1 LLPPP
6 APAAL
11 PRRMIMPE
19 ASFPTARP
27 RRLRRTASLRELVR
41 ETRLEASDLVYPL
54 FIDDRGAARQPIPS
68 MPGIDRLSIEAAV
81 DEAGAAFE
89 EGIRAVLLF
98 GLPASKDARGSR
110 ADRADGVIQRSLR
123 ALRGALPDLVLIT
136 DVCLCEYTDH
146 GHCGILDGDHVAN
159 DPTLERLA
167 SQAVSHGAAGA
178 DIVAPSDMMDGRVG
192 AIRASLDEA
201 HLEDVAIL
209 SYAVKYASA
218 FYGPFREAADSAPA
232 FGDRRGYQM
241 DVRNAD
247 EAIREVRFD
256 IAEGADLVMVKPA
269 LPNLDVLRRV
279 KDEFRMPTAAY
290 QVSGEYAMIEA
301 AGANGWLDAE
311 AASLEAVR
319 AIRRAG
325 ADLVVTYA
333 ARRLARVL

>member
-1 LLPPP
+1 
-6 APAAL
+6 
-11 PRRMIMPE
+11 MPE
-19 ASFPTARP
+19 ASFPVSRL
-27 RRLRRTASLRELVR
+27 RRLRRTAALRELVR
-41 ETRLEASDLVYPL
+41 ETRLEASDLIYPM
-54 FIDDRGAARQPIPS
+54 FIHDRGPPRQPIPS
-68 MPGIDRLSIEAAV
+68 MPGIDRLSVETAV
-81 DEAGAAFE
+81 EEAGAAFD
-89 EGIRAVLLF
+89 EGIKAVLLF
-98 GLPASKDARGSR
+98 GLPASKDARGSS
-110 ADRADGVIQRSLR
+110 ADEPDGVIQRSLR
-123 ALRGALPDLVLIT
+123 ALRRALPDLVLIT
-136 DVCLCEYTDH
+136 DVCMCEYTDH
-146 GHCGILDGDHVAN
+146 GHCGLLDGDRVAN

-167 SQAVSHGAAGA
+167 TQAVSHGAAGA

-192 AIRASLDEA
+192 VIRGALDEA

-209 SYAVKYASA
+209 SYAAKYASV
-218 FYGPFREAADSAPA
+218 FYGPFRDAADSAPA

-269 LPNLDVLRRV
+269 LPNLDIIQRV

-301 AGANGWLDAE
+301 AAARGWLDAE
-311 AASLEAVR
+311 AASLEAVL

-333 ARRLARVL
+333 ARRLARAL

>member
-1 LLPPP
+1 
-6 APAAL
+6 
-11 PRRMIMPE
+11 MPE
-19 ASFPTARP
+19 ASFPTSRL
-27 RRLRRTASLRELVR
+27 RRLRRTAALRELVR
-41 ETRLEASDLVYPL
+41 ETRIESSDLIYPM
-54 FIDDRGAARQPIPS
+54 FIHDRGPPRQPIPS
-68 MPGIDRLSIEAAV
+68 MPGIDRLSVETAV
-81 DEAGAAFE
+81 EEAGAAFD

-98 GLPASKDARGSR
+98 GLPASKDARGST
-110 ADRADGVIQRSLR
+110 ADEPDGVIQRSLR
-123 ALRGALPDLVLIT
+123 ALRRALPDLVLIT
-136 DVCLCEYTDH
+136 DVCMCEYTDH
-146 GHCGILDGDHVAN
+146 GHCGILDGDRVAN

-167 SQAVSHGAAGA
+167 AQAVTHGAAGA

-192 AIRASLDEA
+192 VIRAALDEA

-209 SYAVKYASA
+209 SYAAKYASV
-218 FYGPFREAADSAPA
+218 FYGPFRDAADSAPA

-269 LPNLDVLRRV
+269 LPNLDIIRRV

-301 AGANGWLDAE
+301 AGARGWLDAE
-311 AASLEAVR
+311 AASLEAVL

>member
-1 LLPPP
+1 
-6 APAAL
+6 
-11 PRRMIMPE
+11 MPD
-19 ASFPTARP
+19 ASFPTSRP
-27 RRLRRTASLRELVR
+27 RRLRRTAALRELVR
-41 ETRLEASDLVYPL
+41 ETRLEASDLVYPM
-54 FIDDRGAARQPIPS
+54 FIDDRGPRRQPIPS
-68 MPGIDRLSIEAAV
+68 MPGIDRLSVEAAIE
-81 DEAGAAFE
+81 EAGAAFE

-110 ADRADGVIQRSLR
+110 ADRPDGVIQRSLR

-146 GHCGILDGDHVAN
+146 GHCGILDGDRVAN

-167 SQAVSHGAAGA
+167 AQAVSHGAAGA

-218 FYGPFREAADSAPA
+218 FYGPFRDAADSAPA

-241 DVRNAD
+241 DVRNAVA
-247 EAIREVRFD
+247 AIREVRFD

-269 LPNLDVLRRV
+269 LPNLDILRRV

-301 AGANGWLDAE
+301 AGANGWLDAD

-325 ADLVVTYA
+325 ADLIVTYA
-333 ARRLARVL
+333 ARRLARVLCLR

>member
-1 LLPPP
+1 
-6 APAAL
+6 
-11 PRRMIMPE
+11 MIMPE

-218 FYGPFREAADSAPA
+218 FYGPFRDAADSAPA

-311 AASLEAVR
+311 SASLEAVR

>member
-1 LLPPP
+1 
-6 APAAL
+6 
-11 PRRMIMPE
+11 MPD
-19 ASFPTARP
+19 ASFPASRP

-41 ETRLEASDLVYPL
+41 ETRLEASDLVYPM
-54 FIDDRGAARQPIPS
+54 FIDDRGPPRQRIPS
-68 MPGIDRLSIEAAV
+68 MPGIDRLSVEAAV
-81 DEAGAAFE
+81 EEAGAAFE

-110 ADRADGVIQRSLR
+110 ADQPDGVIQRSLG

-136 DVCLCEYTDH
+136 DICLCEYTDH
-146 GHCGILDGDHVAN
+146 GHCGILDGGRVAN

-167 SQAVSHGAAGA
+167 AQAVSHAAAGA

-192 AIRASLDEA
+192 VIRASLDEA
-201 HLEDVAIL
+201 NLGDVAIL

-218 FYGPFREAADSAPA
+218 FYGPFRDAADSAPA

-247 EAIREVRFD
+247 EAIREVGFD

-269 LPNLDVLRRV
+269 LPNLDILRRV

-301 AGANGWLDAE
+301 AGARGWLDPE

-325 ADLVVTYA
+325 ADLIVTYA